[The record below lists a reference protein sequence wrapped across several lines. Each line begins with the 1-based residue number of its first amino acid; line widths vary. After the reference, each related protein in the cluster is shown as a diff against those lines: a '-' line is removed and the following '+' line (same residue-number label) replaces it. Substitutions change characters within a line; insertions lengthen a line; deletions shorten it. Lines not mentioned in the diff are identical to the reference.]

1 MSLKRYYKYTKSR
14 LENSYVSITIS
25 SMKNALKEFLMIKKK
40 KRMKEFLH
48 CQYVGK
54 TLKNRTKKTYTVY
67 VLQMVYIFE

>member
-40 KRMKEFLH
+40 RMKEFLH

-54 TLKNRTKKTYTVY
+54 KLKNRTKKTFTVY